1 MSYSARRAAFNA
13 IGETCPH
20 VDEAFDDMYYDIMR
34 MSLDELSGEALKE
47 LFSNTVERIKVQTT
61 SLRDALILAY
71 EEKEESEEEL
81 RDKITQLEDMIEE
94 LENQIE

>member
-1 MSYSARRAAFNA
+1 MSHSARKAAFSSVP
-13 IGETCPH
+13 ETCPY
-20 VDEAFDDMYYDIMR
+20 VDEAFDDMVYEIKR
-34 MSLDELSGEALKE
+34 LSIEEFGTSSFNYIIERC
-47 LFSNTVERIKVQTT
+47 VEIVKKQTT

-81 RDKITQLEDMIEE
+81 RDRIAQLEDRIEE

>member
-1 MSYSARRAAFNA
+1 MIWF
-13 IGETCPH
+13 
-20 VDEAFDDMYYDIMR
+20 MK
-34 MSLDELSGEALKE
+34 LSGYQSRSSVLAL
-47 LFSNTVERIKVQTT
+47 LTALSRGVEIVKKQTT

-81 RDKITQLEDMIEE
+81 RDRIAQLEDRIEE